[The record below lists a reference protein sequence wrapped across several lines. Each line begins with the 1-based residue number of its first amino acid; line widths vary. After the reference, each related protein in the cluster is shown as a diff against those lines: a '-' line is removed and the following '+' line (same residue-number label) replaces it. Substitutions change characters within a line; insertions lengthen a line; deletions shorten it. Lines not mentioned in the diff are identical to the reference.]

1 MYFRSTDEQIRTSGA
16 AENSFFLLELQD
28 HLFFFFSFFWLQEV
42 VDESDGCGKKFSI
55 VIVSEQFKGKS
66 TLANH
71 RYGTS
76 LLKINL

>member
-1 MYFRSTDEQIRTSGA
+1 MPIIRT
-16 AENSFFLLELQD
+16 
-28 HLFFFFSFFWLQEV
+28 EV

-71 RYGTS
+71 RAVQSALSSYIPSIHALT
-76 LLKINL
+76 INTYDVEKWQKRSKA